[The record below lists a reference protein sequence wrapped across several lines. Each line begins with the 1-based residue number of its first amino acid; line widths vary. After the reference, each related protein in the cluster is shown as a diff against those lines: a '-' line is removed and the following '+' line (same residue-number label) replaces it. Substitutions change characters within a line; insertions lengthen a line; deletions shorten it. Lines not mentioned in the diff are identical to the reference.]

1 MALVATTSYVQ
12 IAQDAVAR
20 FGAGIL
26 GAVEKIA
33 NSASRADVIA
43 KMNTLSDAELAAKYG
58 IERDG
63 IALYVFRD
71 KLI

>member
-1 MALVATTSYVQ
+1 MALVATTNPLQ

-26 GAVEKIA
+26 SAVEKVA

-58 IERDG
+58 IERDA